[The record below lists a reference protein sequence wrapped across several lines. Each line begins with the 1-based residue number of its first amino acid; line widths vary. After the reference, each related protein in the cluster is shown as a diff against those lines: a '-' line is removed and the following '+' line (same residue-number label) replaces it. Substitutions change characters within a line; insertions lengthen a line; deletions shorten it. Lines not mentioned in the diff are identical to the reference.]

1 MTFQKP
7 FYGEDN
13 PSVAKK
19 RLLQSLL
26 VLIAFSIYGFWTDF
40 IPSRTWANL
49 GLAFSTVLVTIFSV
63 IIYWASFSGLLKE
76 NAKMSV
82 FKKFIAFLSLPF
94 FLFAMFWLSL
104 VQAKPS
110 LVTQII
116 GLPHTEIALMHLE
129 HSYSRRSC
137 DYRLVGK
144 RLDSA
149 FPNYLCIYISE
160 ATYHSLPRDNLAIK
174 LEGETSFFGFRIRT
188 YERATETEVMLYSDS

>member
-19 RLLQSLL
+19 RLLLSVLI
-26 VLIAFSIYGFWTDF
+26 LIAFSIYGFWTNF
-40 IPSRTWANL
+40 IPSRTWSSL
-49 GLAFSTVLVTIFSV
+49 GLAFTTVFAIIFSV
-63 IIYWASFSGLLKE
+63 IIYWASFSGLLE

-82 FKKFIAFLSLPF
+82 VKKAIAFLSLPV

-104 VQAKPS
+104 VQALPS
-110 LVTQII
+110 LATQII
-116 GLPHTEIALMHLE
+116 GLPATEIALMQLE
-129 HSYSRRSC
+129 HRYSRRSC

-144 RLDSA
+144 RLDWT

-160 ATYHSLPRDNLAIK
+160 ATYHSLPKDKLAIK
-174 LEGETSFFGFRIRT
+174 LAGETSFFGFRIRT
-188 YERATETEVMLYSDS
+188 YERATETEVILYSDS